1 MGQDPGNGEDEG
13 GDGGVDV
20 GQGGHVGRQ
29 RSAATSDTSEEIM
42 VWEKGKEKKLICSK
56 VLIKD
61 GADEYLQ
68 INFFGY

>member
-20 GQGGHVGRQ
+20 GQGGHGGRQ

-42 VWEKGKEKKLICSK
+42 V
-56 VLIKD
+56 
-61 GADEYLQ
+61 
-68 INFFGY
+68 